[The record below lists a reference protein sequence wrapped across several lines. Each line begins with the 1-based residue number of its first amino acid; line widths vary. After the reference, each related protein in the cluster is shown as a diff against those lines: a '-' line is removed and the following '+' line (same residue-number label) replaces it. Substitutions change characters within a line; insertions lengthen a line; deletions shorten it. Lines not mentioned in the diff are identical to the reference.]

1 MRFAFRK
8 NVEGEHDEFGFL
20 ADNDECVS
28 VEGGVLTFSLVTPA
42 MNFFSLIEVG
52 LILVGID
59 DHALQVASIN
69 FSLNDDSGV
78 VMLAI
83 AEETDIRDVSDEV
96 KTEKDFGVGKCLSV
110 FFFCGFNDCFSH
122 GGVAKFFDIGM
133 KIPLGIG
140 RNIPGGK
147 FSRAQGGGGEEDE
160 KE

>member
-42 MNFFSLIEVG
+42 VNFFSLIEVG

-83 AEETDIRDVSDEV
+83 AEETDICDVSDKV

-110 FFFCGFNDCFSH
+110 LFFKGLDDRFS
-122 GGVAKFFDIGM
+122 GGRFTEFFDIGVEV
-133 KIPLGIG
+133 PLGVG
-140 RNIPGGK
+140 GNIPGRK
-147 FSRAQGGGGEEDE
+147 FSRAQEGGGEEDE
-160 KE
+160 KQ